1 MKTLLA
7 LLILI
12 PCLSFSETA
21 QVEIEDTFYSSADCI
36 KVKKNHFNCN
46 KEGLSFYGNFINGY
60 QDGLGV
66 YKQVYENTEFLFVA
80 NHKNGKSTGLGKI
93 IIKLM
98 DDWSRELIFELNNF
112 DYPLDLYSENSL
124 QGVFYDTRFN
134 YLMHGVFVTPNIFSS
149 DNFYVFEYYDVQG
162 YYGYEDLPAMTISE
176 AALGCVYIA
185 KLNLDSINK
194 YILTPADGLAT
205 IGCIDLEKSDLSE
218 NELFGNRYIGY
229 IKNQIPHGKGFN
241 ELDYSQQRSPDT
253 LDIPPLEYFKNL
265 DDPNK
270 YEIGDFE
277 EGILVSKN
285 LDFLENS
292 DEYIEFDKKL
302 FSLSFNAFIGAD
314 MFEEFNSEYFE
325 VLNDI
330 DGYIKSFD

>member
-1 MKTLLA
+1 M
-7 LLILI
+7 
-12 PCLSFSETA
+12 
-21 QVEIEDTFYSSADCI
+21 
-36 KVKKNHFNCN
+36 
-46 KEGLSFYGNFINGY
+46 
-60 QDGLGV
+60 
-66 YKQVYENTEFLFVA
+66 
-80 NHKNGKSTGLGKI
+80 
-93 IIKLM
+93 
-98 DDWSRELIFELNNF
+98 
-112 DYPLDLYSENSL
+112 
-124 QGVFYDTRFN
+124 
-134 YLMHGVFVTPNIFSS
+134 
-149 DNFYVFEYYDVQG
+149 
-162 YYGYEDLPAMTISE
+162 
-176 AALGCVYIA
+176 
-185 KLNLDSINK
+185 
-194 YILTPADGLAT
+194 
-205 IGCIDLEKSDLSE
+205 
-218 NELFGNRYIGY
+218 
-229 IKNQIPHGKGFN
+229 KNQIPHGKGFN

-253 LDIPPLEYFKNL
+253 LDIPLEYFKNL